1 MLFFQGFG
9 VVLYHFFNGTQVLVD
24 GWGSVLNFC
33 FDGRCLRNRF
43 DYGRGRCRCFFG
55 FFLQTLGFTLA
66 TTHFTW
72 VVRRTAVFGEGA
84 GRGFNHWGGHFG
96 NHWGFHDH
104 RSRLGNHNRFCNHRR
119 FGDNHFSSRCWS
131 FFYRC
136 RGRGFGDDGWLGSP
150 LEGGLF
156 FANFTH
162 SRGSFFDH
170 RSFYSRFDYWLRLNR
185 WSWFNGNH
193 VGFWLC
199 IANRGNFHFRNRW
212 GFDRGRGFN
221 DWRFNNRRFNRW
233 GFGGWRFYGNSVFDG
248 SGSAFGL
255 LVSLGF
261 SRCADD

>member
-1 MLFFQGFG
+1 MESDEGFRLVLCFLG
-9 VVLYHFFNGTQVLVD
+9 LVLYRLGC
-24 GWGSVLNFC
+24 GCSS
-33 FDGRCLRNRF
+33 
-43 DYGRGRCRCFFG
+43 FG
-55 FFLQTLGFTLA
+55 FLAA
-66 TTHFTW
+66 TTHFTR

-84 GRGFNHWGGHFG
+84 CRCSFNHRGGHFG
-96 NHWGFHDH
+96 NHWGFNFNHG
-104 RSRLGNHNRFCNHRR
+104 RRLSNRRRLNH
-119 FGDNHFSSRCWS
+119 W
-131 FFYRC
+131 
-136 RGRGFGDDGWLGSP
+136 GWLGDDFSNRCRCFFYHWGRRWRFNRCSRFGGP

-199 IANRGNFHFRNRW
+199 IANRGNFHFRNHW

>member
-1 MLFFQGFG
+1 MESDEGFRLVLCFLG
-9 VVLYHFFNGTQVLVD
+9 LVLYRLGC
-24 GWGSVLNFC
+24 GCSS
-33 FDGRCLRNRF
+33 
-43 DYGRGRCRCFFG
+43 FG
-55 FFLQTLGFTLA
+55 FLAA
-66 TTHFTW
+66 TTHFTR

-84 GRGFNHWGGHFG
+84 CRCSFNHRGGHFG
-96 NHWGFHDH
+96 NHWGFNFNHG
-104 RSRLGNHNRFCNHRR
+104 RRLSNRCRCFFYHWGRRWRLNLCSR
-119 FGDNHFSSRCWS
+119 FG
-131 FFYRC
+131 
-136 RGRGFGDDGWLGSP
+136 GP